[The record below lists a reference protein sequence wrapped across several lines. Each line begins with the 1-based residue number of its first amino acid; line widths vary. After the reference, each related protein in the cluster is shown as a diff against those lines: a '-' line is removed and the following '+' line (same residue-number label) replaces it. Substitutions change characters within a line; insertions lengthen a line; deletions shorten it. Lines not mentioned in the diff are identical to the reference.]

1 LLLEHGAGGSIAGTA
16 CNPCGSTEG
25 NQLIVKEILKN
36 IYWRNER
43 ILGKAIFAAKCS
55 LMVWY
60 PTNDNYYGTAYLYTL
75 FGDPALRIKYPM
87 NTPVKELN
95 LNIQSKPDNKLSL
108 VVNGILRLTTNE
120 PSELLDMNGR
130 KIIDLKPGDNDL
142 SHLSPSV
149 YFIHQSTKSKIAKVV
164 VTK

>member
-1 LLLEHGAGGSIAGTA
+1 MLLEHGAGGSVAGTA
-16 CNPCGSTEG
+16 CNPCGSSQG

-43 ILGKAIFAAKCS
+43 VLGKAVFAAKCS

-75 FGDPALRIKYPM
+75 FGDPALRIKYSM
-87 NTPVKELN
+87 NTSIKELN
-95 LNIQSKPDNKLSL
+95 INNQSETDIKLKTIVKRILYLSGNK
-108 VVNGILRLTTNE
+108 

-130 KIIDLKPGDNDL
+130 KVIDLKPGENDI

-149 YFIHQSTKSKIAKVV
+149 YFMHQRTKSKITKVV

>member
-1 LLLEHGAGGSIAGTA
+1 MLLEHSVGGSIAGTA

-43 ILGKAIFAAKCS
+43 VLGKAVFAAKCS

-87 NTPVKELN
+87 NTSVREGKIDISPDQLN
-95 LNIQSKPDNKLSL
+95 QCPTVIRNCSHLTSKLPAVVFNIYGCQVSCLRSGNDDIRNLPP
-108 VVNGILRLTTNE
+108 GIYFI
-120 PSELLDMNGR
+120 
-130 KIIDLKPGDNDL
+130 KQQDL
-142 SHLSPSV
+142 SN
-149 YFIHQSTKSKIAKVV
+149 STKIVV
-164 VTK
+164 VR

>member
-1 LLLEHGAGGSIAGTA
+1 MLEYGTGGSIAGTA

-36 IYWRNER
+36 IYWRNEQV
-43 ILGKAIFAAKCS
+43 LGKAVFAAKCS

-87 NTPVKELN
+87 NTPIKKHN
-95 LNIQSKPDNKLSL
+95 LNIHSKPDNKLST
-108 VVNGILRLTTNE
+108 VVNGILHLNGNE
-120 PSELLDMNGR
+120 RSELLDMNGR
-130 KIIDLKPGDNDL
+130 KVIDLKPGDNDI

-149 YFIHQSTKSKIAKVV
+149 YFMHHRKNSKIAKVV
-164 VTK
+164 VTR